1 LGITILATSA
11 DDMPDKRTNSTH
23 VRLSDEADAV
33 LELLAQAR
41 GGTDSK
47 ASVLAE
53 LCEEA
58 LLGKGHAL
66 RVAAMRFARLGL
78 SGRNGE

>member
-1 LGITILATSA
+1 VSFQ
-11 DDMPDKRTNSTH
+11 DMTDKRTNSTH

-33 LELLAQAR
+33 LELLAHAR

-47 ASVLAE
+47 ASVLGE

-66 RVAAMRFARLGL
+66 RVAALRFARLGL
-78 SGRNGE
+78 SGSKGE